1 MRIERKSCKNLMVVR
16 IFLYMRMR
24 KTKNIKIEERSILGE
39 RGFVFCAKNQRI
51 ITRGKRK
58 GIRHKITPPLVA
70 APFPPLNFKKIE

>member
-24 KTKNIKIEERSILGE
+24 KTKNIKIEERIIFGE

-51 ITRGKRK
+51 ITRGKIFGARYN
-58 GIRHKITPPLVA
+58 KIPPVEA
-70 APFPPLNFKKIE
+70 APFPPLNFKKTG